1 MTSYVVCLAVV
12 KIHIKIEK
20 RKKDELLE
28 ILESNKI
35 KHKNDIEVDVF
46 NSPFQFI
53 NRRNEI
59 TVTIT
64 SDI

>member
-1 MTSYVVCLAVV
+1 M
-12 KIHIKIEK
+12 KIIKLKLKENNIE
-20 RKKDELLE
+20 
-28 ILESNKI
+28 
-35 KHKNDIEVDVF
+35 HKNDIEVDVF

-59 TVTIT
+59 TVTVI

>member
-1 MTSYVVCLAVV
+1 M
-12 KIHIKIEK
+12 HKIEK
-20 RKKDELLE
+20 HKTDELLQV
-28 ILESNKI
+28 LMNNKI
-35 KHKNDIEVDVF
+35 EHKNDIEVDVF

-59 TVTIT
+59 TVTIS